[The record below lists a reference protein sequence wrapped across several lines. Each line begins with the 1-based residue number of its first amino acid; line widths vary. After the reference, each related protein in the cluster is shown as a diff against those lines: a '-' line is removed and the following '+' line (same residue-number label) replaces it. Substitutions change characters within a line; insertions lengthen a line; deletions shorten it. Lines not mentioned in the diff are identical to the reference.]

1 MSFKTKN
8 KVKKKED
15 FDNRVTL
22 DAKHTEKINEF
33 QLNMSMNQKK
43 KKQLKRLE
51 KKLKRISTENGYWS
65 VYLLPGSGLNHN
77 LTK

>member
-22 DAKHTEKINEF
+22 DAKHNEKICEF
-33 QLNMSMNQKK
+33 KSNLILNQSKK
-43 KKQLKRLE
+43 KELKRLQ
-51 KKLKRISTENGYWS
+51 KKWKYLKTEN
-65 VYLLPGSGLNHN
+65 
-77 LTK
+77 